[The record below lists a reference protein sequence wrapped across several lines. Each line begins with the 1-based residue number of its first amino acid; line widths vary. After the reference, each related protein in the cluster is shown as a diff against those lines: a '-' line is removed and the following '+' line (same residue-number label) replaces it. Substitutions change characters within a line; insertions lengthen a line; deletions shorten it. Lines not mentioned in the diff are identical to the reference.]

1 MSMICKYLIGVAV
14 IATLGGTGYRASD
27 RFNFQSRV
35 SDDRA
40 ALAELMWMD
49 RAAVASGERPGAKPP
64 TPVPAHSRE
73 LSGSELYEVS
83 CSACHGPKGGGVEGL
98 VPPLAG
104 NATLASGEPEYLIQT
119 ICNGVRAEESRTG
132 AGMPP
137 FNQKL
142 SNGQIAAL
150 STYVRDVAGNTD
162 SPIDAENAAC
172 ERRAS
177 TPGEE

>member
-1 MSMICKYLIGVAV
+1 
-14 IATLGGTGYRASD
+14 
-27 RFNFQSRV
+27 
-35 SDDRA
+35 
-40 ALAELMWMD
+40 MD

-150 STYVRDVAGNTD
+150 STYVRDIAGNTD
-162 SPIDAENAAC
+162 SPSK
-172 ERRAS
+172 RRTQRAS
-177 TPGEE
+177 GGRPRLGRNRDQLGTYRRSYC